1 MWLSRFF
8 FRLTLYLLLTCQTFS
23 RRDRIKSLIFN
34 KGAAEIKTFSEVIS
48 YETPA
53 PRGQVKLVPADGVAK
68 LVELLHTEA
77 RVI

>member
-1 MWLSRFF
+1 MRGIMSARTKPLNVIAPV
-8 FRLTLYLLLTCQTFS
+8 
-23 RRDRIKSLIFN
+23 DV
-34 KGAAEIKTFSEVIS
+34 KTFSEVIS

-53 PRGQVKLVPADGVAK
+53 PRGQVKLVPADDAAK